1 MFKIPLLD
9 EIVRSFQSLGDV
21 IMGDTD
27 AAAQRWKNWTNDS
40 FLATG
45 GKMVGLTVASGATA
59 LVGRTDIAVA
69 LIKKAG
75 DNGEKF
81 GATVLSAVSQVG
93 GIVAQ
98 AVTLGISNPVS
109 GALNGVASG
118 INTVVDKDAQGE
130 INGISW
136 KTLGMEIGVGAAKGA
151 ASAGGIIPY
160 AGTAVEQKIRGEK
173 IEFDHK
179 QEWAYWGLNVC
190 LSLVTAGTLK
200 GTAALTEAGK
210 IGVKSAAG

>member
-1 MFKIPLLD
+1 MFKIPVLD
-9 EIVRSFQSLGDV
+9 EIVRSFQSLGDA

-27 AAAQRWKNWTNDS
+27 AAARRWKNWTNDS

-59 LVGRTDIAVA
+59 LVGRRDIAVA

-81 GATVLSAVSQVG
+81 GATALSAVSQVG

-118 INTVVDKDAQGE
+118 INTVVD
-130 INGISW
+130 
-136 KTLGMEIGVGAAKGA
+136 
-151 ASAGGIIPY
+151 
-160 AGTAVEQKIRGEK
+160 
-173 IEFDHK
+173 
-179 QEWAYWGLNVC
+179 
-190 LSLVTAGTLK
+190 
-200 GTAALTEAGK
+200 
-210 IGVKSAAG
+210 

>member
-1 MFKIPLLD
+1 MFKIPVLD
-9 EIVRSFQSLGDV
+9 EIVRSFQSLGDA
-21 IMGDTD
+21 IMGDT
-27 AAAQRWKNWTNDS
+27 AAASQRWKNWTNDS

-59 LVGRTDIAVA
+59 LVGKTDIAVD

-81 GATVLSAVSQVG
+81 GANCLSAVSQVG

-118 INTVVDKDAQGE
+118 INTVVDKDADGGT
-130 INGISW
+130 NGISW
-136 KTLGMEIGVGAAKGA
+136 RALGTEAGVGAAKGA
-151 ASAGGIIPY
+151 ASSGGIIPY

-179 QEWAYWGLNVC
+179 REWAYWGLNVG
-190 LSLVTAGTLK
+190 LSLVTVGTLK

-210 IGVKSAAG
+210 FRVKSAAG